1 MVEEKGADVGDLS
14 SKRIVGF
21 ACNQGFALF
30 LFYMGPNVG
39 LGLFERADL
48 FFMLAA
54 MTLGFGVLWR
64 ANASVRDR
72 LFARPLLFVYAAA
85 MAGASLA
92 GPSVPFEQQAWWLPV
107 QGALLGIPNALLLA
121 AWGRSFGQVPTATSV
136 PEVVAGSFVGA
147 VLCLVFSLAQGSDF
161 LLLLRLL
168 PFISAGYISAVGR
181 PDAGKLASSSG
192 LEERG
197 TVLSAKVI
205 VGTFCFGVAAGFMDA
220 FATVPGEQVAPD
232 IALTLVLFGAFLAG
246 ALSLLL
252 SDGSYRVA
260 VFVMALGFLLVPL
273 MQDAVLPMAPGT
285 VVFAGYLGLQTVL
298 IALFLVVAQI
308 ARIDTSEA
316 FSHGFTALFGGEAIG
331 VLVANGFNTA
341 GGETSY
347 LAVVVSGGLLL
358 LSFIFLFSERDFAQ
372 LSEISEEV
380 DAFEAACARIV
391 EAYGLS
397 ARESEILVY
406 ALRGRT
412 SERIASELFIS
423 KSTVDTHLRRI
434 YGKCDVHSRQ
444 ELLDLGEAM
453 RRN

>member
-1 MVEEKGADVGDLS
+1 
-14 SKRIVGF
+14 
-21 ACNQGFALF
+21 
-30 LFYMGPNVG
+30 
-39 LGLFERADL
+39 
-48 FFMLAA
+48 
-54 MTLGFGVLWR
+54 
-64 ANASVRDR
+64 
-72 LFARPLLFVYAAA
+72 
-85 MAGASLA
+85 
-92 GPSVPFEQQAWWLPV
+92 
-107 QGALLGIPNALLLA
+107 
-121 AWGRSFGQVPTATSV
+121 
-136 PEVVAGSFVGA
+136 
-147 VLCLVFSLAQGSDF
+147 
-161 LLLLRLL
+161 
-168 PFISAGYISAVGR
+168 
-181 PDAGKLASSSG
+181 
-192 LEERG
+192 
-197 TVLSAKVI
+197 
-205 VGTFCFGVAAGFMDA
+205 
-220 FATVPGEQVAPD
+220 
-232 IALTLVLFGAFLAG
+232 
-246 ALSLLL
+246 
-252 SDGSYRVA
+252 
-260 VFVMALGFLLVPL
+260 
-273 MQDAVLPMAPGT
+273 MAPGT